1 MFKINIRLFARV
13 VLAVFLLYIGFNTI
27 ALISTP
33 VSAAAVADAVQQ
45 RTVKY
50 TVKSGDTLYFIAKKY
65 NTTVNAIKSS
75 SKITTDWIVPGQV
88 LTVPV
93 SVAPGSNLYSVKSG
107 DTLFLI
113 ARKHGITVTELM
125 LANDLKTE
133 LIMPGQ
139 VLIIPVRSIK
149 PLKDIL
155 TEKGI
160 SFSAADLKIVID
172 KSDHIL
178 MIFSHGI
185 LLKTY
190 NAETGDGG
198 IGDKQVAGDHKTP
211 EGNFYITQK
220 SVLSPVDYYLGSRW
234 LRLSYPDI
242 EDAQR
247 GLNQG
252 IIDKNTYNE
261 IVKAI
266 NQGQTPPQRTAL
278 GGGIGIHGGD
288 IPEFGSNWT
297 WGCVGLTNRDIE
309 DFYNYVEV
317 GTKVEIRR

>member
-1 MFKINIRLFARV
+1 MFKINTHLFAKIII
-13 VLAVFLLYIGFNTI
+13 VLLLSYICFSTI
-27 ALISTP
+27 AYTSSP
-33 VSAAAVADAVQQ
+33 VSAAGTVEQA
-45 RTVKY
+45 TVKY
-50 TVKSGDTLYFIAKKY
+50 TVKSGDTLFFIAKKY
-65 NTTVNAIKSS
+65 NTTVSAIKNSS
-75 SKITTDWIVPGQV
+75 RITTDLIIPGQV

-93 SVAPGSNLYSVKSG
+93 SLTPGSNLYSVKSG

-125 LANDLKTE
+125 LANDLKTD

-139 VLIIPVRSIK
+139 ILIIPVRSIK

-160 SFSAADLKIVID
+160 SPSVADLEIVVD
-172 KSDHIL
+172 KSDHTL

-190 NAETGDGG
+190 HVETGDGG

-220 SVLSPVDYYLGSRW
+220 SVLNPADYYLGSRW
-234 LRLSYPDI
+234 LRLSYPNI

-261 IVKAI
+261 IVNAI
-266 NQGQTPPQRTAL
+266 NQGKTPPQYTAL

-288 IPEFGSNWT
+288 IPEFGNNWT
-297 WGCVGLTNRDIE
+297 WGCVGLTNKDIE
-309 DFYNYVEV
+309 EFYDFVDV